1 MLKDNKMKL
10 DKEEQE
16 LLETYEKG
24 DWKSVK
30 DFEKKKSEHQKIAV
44 NTTERNKKINIR
56 LSEKDLANLK
66 AKSLEEGVPYE
77 TLVSS
82 IIHKYISGKFKE
94 A

>member
-1 MLKDNKMKL
+1 MKL
-10 DKEEQE
+10 DKEEE
-16 LLETYEKG
+16 DLLESFEKG
-24 DWKSVK
+24 EWKSIN
-30 DFEKKKSEHQKIAV
+30 DFEKKKTEYQKIAM
-44 NTTERNKKINIR
+44 NTAERNKRINIR

-66 AKSLEEGVPYE
+66 AKSLEEGMPYQ

>member
-1 MLKDNKMKL
+1 MEL
-10 DKEEQE
+10 DKEEE
-16 LLETYEKG
+16 DLLESFEKG
-24 DWKSVK
+24 EWESIN
-30 DFEKKKSEHQKIAV
+30 DFEKKKVEYQKIAM
-44 NTTERNKKINIR
+44 NTAERNKRINIR

-66 AKSLEEGVPYE
+66 AKSLEEGMPYQ